1 MRRSLFRIGMV
12 LFILGL
18 QIGCDTRTTAVSV
31 DEGRNLLQN
40 SSFGEDGKPSG
51 DYWRVANYPG
61 FQFHNSAPDGG
72 GKWSVCLPGDGSP
85 GQELAV
91 VYQTV
96 PLPGG
101 GGVRRVTLDLW
112 ARKSLFNRSVELQLI
127 GADTVRHM
135 AAVTIDSQNWARY
148 IRAFSFMAEA
158 GDSLRVGAIPRPL

>member
-1 MRRSLFRIGMV
+1 M
-12 LFILGL
+12 
-18 QIGCDTRTTAVSV
+18 
-31 DEGRNLLQN
+31 
-40 SSFGEDGKPSG
+40 
-51 DYWRVANYPG
+51 
-61 FQFHNSAPDGG
+61 
-72 GKWSVCLPGDGSP
+72 
-85 GQELAV
+85 

-112 ARKSLFNRSVELQLI
+112 TRKSLFNRSVELQLI